1 LNKKYIAGLFALAVF
16 SAVLFLTFQGPQE
29 TTSLSESVRT
39 WIGYKGDSVHFRSD
53 VHYIEYFIVGVASI
67 VLAWTLGWRLWV
79 GAIIACGFGLLDET
93 FKIFLPTREFS
104 GIDLIKDVIGI
115 AVALGILTLVKHV
128 KDKQK
133 Q

>member
-1 LNKKYIAGLFALAVF
+1 MH
-16 SAVLFLTFQGPQE
+16 
-29 TTSLSESVRT
+29 
-39 WIGYKGDSVHFRSD
+39 KGDSVHFRSD

-93 FKIFLPTREFS
+93 FKIFLSTREFS